1 MNFVV
6 IALIISNILLL
17 VDTFMIRAL
26 YKKTS
31 QDLTDV
37 INVTKKTINTNL
49 KIIEYN
55 ASLINQ
61 NKDLK
66 GEK

>member
-1 MNFVV
+1 MSIVMV
-6 IALIISNILLL
+6 LLIISNVLLL
-17 VDTFMIRAL
+17 VDNFMIRAL

-31 QDLTDV
+31 QDLEDV
-37 INVTKKTINTNL
+37 INVTKKTINTNM

-61 NKDLK
+61 KK
-66 GEK
+66 EKE

>member
-6 IALIISNILLL
+6 IVLIISNILLL
-17 VDTFMIRAL
+17 VDTFMIRSL

-37 INVTKKTINTNL
+37 ISATKKTINTNL

-61 NKDLK
+61 NKDLR